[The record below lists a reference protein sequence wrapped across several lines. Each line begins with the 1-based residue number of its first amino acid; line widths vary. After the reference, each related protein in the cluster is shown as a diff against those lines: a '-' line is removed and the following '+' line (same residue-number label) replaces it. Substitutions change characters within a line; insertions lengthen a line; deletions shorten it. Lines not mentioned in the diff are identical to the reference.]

1 MLNSNM
7 MHEIGGAFKQLG
19 SVTRCC
25 KSDLFLSKEHE
36 LGKELELGKE
46 HELGILQQALS
57 MPDGL
62 LALQMSKTHNE
73 HDRETR
79 KRDTFFQRG
88 NIN

>member
-36 LGKELELGKE
+36 LGKEL
-46 HELGILQQALS
+46 ELGILQQALS